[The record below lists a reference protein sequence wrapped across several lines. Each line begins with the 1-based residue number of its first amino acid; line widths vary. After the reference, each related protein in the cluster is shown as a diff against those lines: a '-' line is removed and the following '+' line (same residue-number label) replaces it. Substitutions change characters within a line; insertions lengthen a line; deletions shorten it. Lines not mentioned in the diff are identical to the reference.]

1 VQPLANRERM
11 IPRAQPRRG
20 RRALI
25 DDDWPTNYGGHMFVK
40 AARAIL
46 QSAYQFR
53 GLREMPAPLTTSAR
67 LAIGSVLRLNLL
79 PDRSLPNPIRLLDYS
94 VTYAGMPQLRDL
106 FQEIFVRGT
115 YMFHTTQARP
125 LIVDCGSNIGMS
137 ILFFKRLYPGSII
150 IGFEPDPATFAI
162 LQQNIRQNGL
172 PDVTVHNCALTDHD
186 GTIAFY
192 QSKVRDSSL
201 QMSILRERSDG
212 ARTDVPARRL
222 STFLPADV
230 DLLKVDIE
238 GAETTVLRELAA
250 ANALARVRQLHLEYH
265 HHIRPEVDDFSVTL
279 ELLERQGF
287 GYQLQASSP
296 DWPRPRQTQ
305 YVAIH
310 AYRKSS

>member
-1 VQPLANRERM
+1 
-11 IPRAQPRRG
+11 
-20 RRALI
+20 
-25 DDDWPTNYGGHMFVK
+25 MFVK
-40 AARAIL
+40 TARAIL

-53 GLREMPAPLTTSAR
+53 GLREMPAPLTTSPR
-67 LAIGSVLRLNLL
+67 LAIGSVVRLNLL
-79 PDRSLPNPIRLLDYS
+79 PDRSLPNPIRLLEYS
-94 VTYAGMPQLRDL
+94 VSYAGMPQLRDL

-137 ILFFKRLYPGSII
+137 ILFFKRLYPESKI

-172 PDVTVHNCALTDHD
+172 ADVTVHNCALTDHD

-192 QSKVRDSSL
+192 QSKVRESSL

-222 STFLPADV
+222 STFLAADV
-230 DLLKVDIE
+230 DLLKMDIE

-287 GYQLQASSP
+287 GYQLQANSP
-296 DWPRPRQTQ
+296 DWPRRRQTQ

>member
-1 VQPLANRERM
+1 M
-11 IPRAQPRRG
+11 IPGVFSR
-20 RRALI
+20 
-25 DDDWPTNYGGHMFVK
+25 H
-40 AARAIL
+40 RAI
-46 QSAYQFR
+46 AAACDGFR
-53 GLREMPAPLTTSAR
+53 DGRF
-67 LAIGSVLRLNLL
+67 GSVLRLNLL

-250 ANALARVRQLHLEYH
+250 ANALAECGSCILNITITYGPKWTIFPSR
-265 HHIRPEVDDFSVTL
+265 
-279 ELLERQGF
+279 
-287 GYQLQASSP
+287 
-296 DWPRPRQTQ
+296 
-305 YVAIH
+305 
-310 AYRKSS
+310 